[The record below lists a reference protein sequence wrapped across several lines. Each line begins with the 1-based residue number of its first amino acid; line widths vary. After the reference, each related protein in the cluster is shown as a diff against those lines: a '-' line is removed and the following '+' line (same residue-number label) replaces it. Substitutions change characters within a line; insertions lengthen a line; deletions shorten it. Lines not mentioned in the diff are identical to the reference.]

1 MKTFTEQQALAA
13 RVNLMDDPF
22 FHKVAEDLEV
32 CEELLQILLKKPDLK
47 VIENQPQRYLRNL
60 GARSVVLDVLCEKL
74 PKPEE

>member
-32 CEELLQILLKKPDLK
+32 CEELLQILLLNIQSKCNK
-47 VIENQPQRYLRNL
+47 R
-60 GARSVVLDVLCEKL
+60 
-74 PKPEE
+74 